1 MPAVSSMMEKL
12 AAAGFEVVWLGNGL
26 NAAHSRVHC
35 HVASTAD
42 HDLLSRV
49 RYYKTDSVTGQAMWP
64 EVCEL
69 AGLPGLIK
77 NKQVALVGSF
87 YEDVKRLPDL
97 LKSMANIPEIKIVVL
112 HLHQPLLEFSPSSIE
127 GWSGCFAQLT
137 HAGYVMAMVQK
148 AGATTEVAKV
158 IEKRKQKHNGKRM
171 AVTPEL
177 SVSDE
182 FAGLHPVRHDAENPK
197 VQAALDVL
205 APNPTALQ
213 FVDASKKRPHPSTD
227 PPRPSK
233 TSKVL
238 VASPDFGVRHLT
250 GNDFLKLK
258 GFPSGSINMSVL
270 TDSQQQSLVGKSPHH
285 SEVHFCIYLATSLTK
300 MP

>member
-1 MPAVSSMMEKL
+1 MMEKL
-12 AAAGFEVVWLGNGL
+12 AAAGFEVVWFGNGL
-26 NAAHSRVHC
+26 NAAHCQVHC

-64 EVCEL
+64 EVYEL
-69 AGLPGLIK
+69 ADLPGSIK
-77 NKQVALVGSF
+77 NKQVALIGSF

-97 LKSMANIPEIKIVVL
+97 LKSMAKIPEIKIVVL

-137 HAGYVMAMVQK
+137 NAGYVMAMVQK
-148 AGATTEVAKV
+148 AGATSDVAKV
-158 IEKRKQKHNGKRM
+158 IEKRKQKRNGKEM
-171 AVTPEL
+171 TVTPEL
-177 SVSDE
+177 SVGDE
-182 FAGLHPVRHDAENPK
+182 FAGLRPVDAEDSDPK
-197 VQAALDVL
+197 VKRALDVL

-238 VASPDFGVRHLT
+238 AASPDFGVRLLC

-258 GFPSGSINMSVL
+258 GYKSGSINMSVL
-270 TDSQQQSLVGKSPHH
+270 TDSQQLCLVGKSPNH
-285 SEVHFCIYLATSLTK
+285 SEVHFCICLATSLTK